1 MAAKKIFRK
10 AVVSDAK
17 KISALKTRQLTVF
30 TDVPE
35 DRALIRSVKLENV
48 LYPALV
54 GIVDLPSPSWRRVG
68 VVVQN

>member
-17 KISALKTRQLTVF
+17 KMSAPKTRLLPVF

-35 DRALIRSVKLENV
+35 DRVLIRSVKLENV

-54 GIVDLPSPSWRRVG
+54 GIVDLPSPFWRRVG